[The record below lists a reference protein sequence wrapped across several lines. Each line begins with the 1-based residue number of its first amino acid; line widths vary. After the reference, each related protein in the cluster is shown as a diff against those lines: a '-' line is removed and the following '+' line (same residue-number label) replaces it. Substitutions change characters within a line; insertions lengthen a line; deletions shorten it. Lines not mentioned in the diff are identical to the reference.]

1 MTPRRETQTPVLDR
15 AVLERVPEPHRRGRI
30 RVEKGAILVR
40 GHAAADLGLFAD
52 DHGLEDAGIAK
63 AEGFCDCGVCGGEG
77 DGAVRGVEPVQVV
90 AYFVDGFL
98 FGLGQVAGR
107 GEGVFFEEEPDVV
120 A

>member
-1 MTPRRETQTPVLDR
+1 M
-15 AVLERVPEPHRRGRI
+15 
-30 RVEKGAILVR
+30 R